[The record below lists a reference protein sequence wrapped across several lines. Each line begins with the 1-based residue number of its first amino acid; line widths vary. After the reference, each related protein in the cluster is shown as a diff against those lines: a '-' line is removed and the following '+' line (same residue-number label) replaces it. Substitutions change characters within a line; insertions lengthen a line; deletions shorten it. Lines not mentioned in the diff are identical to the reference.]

1 MRRALRHLGACLVR
15 HWWSPLL
22 AAGLVLFVGYMLWSA
37 KVLVDS
43 RQDREDVADRR
54 RIEGRGLLYGGC
66 LEDNR
71 QNLRDDRSYQN
82 LAVLTLQNPENEPE
96 RISRAL
102 DALRDGLNLADCE
115 TVLTGLSPRAAAE
128 AKERAEE
135 VPRLPLPPPT
145 VPGYVPA
152 E

>member
-1 MRRALRHLGACLVR
+1 
-15 HWWSPLL
+15 
-22 AAGLVLFVGYMLWSA
+22 MLWSA

-43 RQDREDVADRR
+43 RQDREDVAERR

-115 TVLTGLSPRAAAE
+115 TVLLGLSPEQVAE

>member
-1 MRRALRHLGACLVR
+1 MRHLGACLVR

-22 AAGLVLFVGYMLWSA
+22 ALGLVLFVFYVFWSA

-43 RQDREDVADRR
+43 RQDREDVAERR
-54 RIEGRGLLYGGC
+54 RIEGRGLLYAGC

-82 LAVLTLQNPENEPE
+82 LAVLSLQNPENEPE

-102 DALRDGLNLADCE
+102 DALRDGLNLADCDA
-115 TVLTGLSPRAAAE
+115 VLKGLTTDQRQQAL
-128 AKERAEE
+128 RQAEE
-135 VPRLPLPPPT
+135 VARLPLPPPT